1 MELFHSFP
9 PFFVIKNQILK
20 AKYQR
25 AQEKN
30 STLFPDPAALFL
42 TPSFTKLKALA
53 YQD

>member
-1 MELFHSFP
+1 MELFHSFL

-30 STLFPDPAALFL
+30 NAIFLDPAALFL
-42 TPSFTKLKALA
+42 TPSFIKLKASA
-53 YQD
+53 RGD